1 MSKIKDY
8 AIQEEEKLHKEFIEE
23 QEARRQTI
31 VHELE
36 HEGLS
41 REQMISHEEE
51 LELILENG

>member
-1 MSKIKDY
+1 MSKIKDMS
-8 AIQEEEKLHKEFIEE
+8 IQEEEKLHKEFIEE

-51 LELILENG
+51 LELILDI